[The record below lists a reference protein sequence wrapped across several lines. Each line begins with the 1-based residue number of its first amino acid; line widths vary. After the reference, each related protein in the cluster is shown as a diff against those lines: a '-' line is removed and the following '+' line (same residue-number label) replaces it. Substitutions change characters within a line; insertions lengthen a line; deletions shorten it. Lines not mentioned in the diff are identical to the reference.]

1 LGSDLFPEIGSISGK
16 SGSISGDRIE
26 AYFIFN
32 SDFSKF
38 IAIASDLGKKILK
51 KHNIYIN

>member
-1 LGSDLFPEIGSISGK
+1 LGSDLLPEIGSISGK

-26 AYFIFN
+26 AYFVFN

-38 IAIASDLGKKILK
+38 IAIASDLGKTNIK
-51 KHNIYIN
+51 KT